1 MAHKYLEA
9 SASVG
14 TSGGQTLGKRITISG
29 SAAVN
34 TVGTVELKTGG
45 ASGTKAWKMFI
56 DGGKCV
62 QLSLPTNLSFDYV
75 TIANATVLVE
85 YYKEHGKA

>member
-1 MAHKYLEA
+1 MAHKYLAA
-9 SASVG
+9 SAAVG
-14 TSGGQTLGKRITISG
+14 TSGSQTLGRRITISG

-45 ASGTKAWKMFI
+45 TGGTGVWKMFI

-62 QLSLPTNLSFDYV
+62 QLELPSQLCFDFV
-75 TIANATVLVE
+75 TIANATVFVE
-85 YYKEHGKA
+85 YFKQHGV